1 MQPEQESRHY
11 TAGADSTDSNSH
23 KSYSSKM
30 DQYDDDVDKKRNA
43 SNKNDNSDDKND
55 DDDGDLDDGDPSSNY
70 SASGKKDKTIGGKTG
85 KKKKKH
91 GGYLSGHHKAFRNSV
106 GYEIFN
112 RASPIPADHEEEDVI
127 THVVGKKPLLGKV
140 WRDKNRGDYTRYRCY
155 NYGVEYKSGDAVY
168 IESQRPELPYYI
180 CCIQVIFP
188 PIIFRKLSPILQF
201 IKPSWFNHNVCH
213 KLILV
218 SLFQVFFKSAT
229 QFFIGLYY
237 KHILTIVSDDR
248 K

>member
-201 IKPSWFNHNVCH
+201 IKPSWFDHNVCH
-213 KLILV
+213 I
-218 SLFQVFFKSAT
+218 
-229 QFFIGLYY
+229 
-237 KHILTIVSDDR
+237 
-248 K
+248 

>member
-23 KSYSSKM
+23 KSYSIKM

-188 PIIFRKLSPILQF
+188 QLFSENCLLYYSLLNHLGLIIMCVINLFLFRYFKF
-201 IKPSWFNHNVCH
+201 
-213 KLILV
+213 
-218 SLFQVFFKSAT
+218 FFKSAT
-229 QFFIGLYY
+229 QFVWSVLDF
-237 KHILTIVSDDR
+237 
-248 K
+248 